1 MKEPLS
7 AKQIWIC
14 IAYTILLIP
23 FAILINLALKWCFN
37 NILFDVLN
45 WLNRLSI
52 VMKVFVL
59 IAAASIVIWFVT
71 LSLSVAFSLLI
82 GLIFRKLPINGFIV
96 VVSVLTFIVNVF
108 LGIRELWGIVLHWN
122 LWTVIEFFMLC
133 LLVLGA
139 NYSLVAILNKKKEDG
154 QLT

>member
-1 MKEPLS
+1 
-7 AKQIWIC
+7 
-14 IAYTILLIP
+14 
-23 FAILINLALKWCFN
+23 
-37 NILFDVLN
+37 
-45 WLNRLSI
+45 
-52 VMKVFVL
+52 MKVFVL